1 MFVQCSESTF
11 SHGVFFSFVI
21 VRDPAF
27 LSVGWEQDGREGACE
42 AKTRS
47 SACFIW
53 VPGER
58 DYGAGMQC

>member
-1 MFVQCSESTF
+1 MFRKHVFAWS
-11 SHGVFFSFVI
+11 FFSSSLFAI

-27 LSVGWEQDGREGACE
+27 LSVGWEKDGREGACE

-58 DYGAGMQC
+58 DYGAGMRS